1 MSLLSVSGLRVDVDV
16 PDLGWRPAV
25 LGMNLELDRGG
36 ALGLVGESGC
46 GKSLTV
52 LAILG
57 LLPEGSVQQTEGG
70 IVFDGAPLRLEDP
83 KSFRAVRGCG
93 IGYVPQ
99 DPMSSLNPVFP
110 VGEQVAEAVRLHHDL
125 TRRAARD
132 HTIALLA
139 QVGIA
144 SPQERYG
151 AYPHQLSGG
160 QRQRV
165 LIAIAL
171 AGDPELLI
179 ADEPTTAL
187 DVTVQAQ
194 VLRLLGKLRRDRA
207 LALLMVTHDLA
218 VVAETCGRVSIL
230 YAGQC
235 VEHGPSGDVLGAP
248 RHPYTRGL
256 LDSMPGSRRGA
267 KRLRA
272 IPGVVP
278 SVGHWPSGCR
288 FQDRCPRAELTC
300 KKDEPALAEV
310 LPGRT
315 SACHFAGDLEAG

>member
-1 MSLLSVSGLRVDVDV
+1 MTG
-16 PDLGWRPAV
+16 G
-25 LGMNLELDRGG
+25 EL
-36 ALGLVGESGC
+36 
-46 GKSLTV
+46 T
-52 LAILG
+52 
-57 LLPEGSVQQTEGG
+57 
-70 IVFDGAPLRLEDP
+70 FDGGSLRPDQP
-83 KSFRAVRGCG
+83 KTFRAVRGCG

-110 VGEQVAEAVRLHHDL
+110 VGEQVAEAVRLHQEL
-125 TRRAARD
+125 GRRGARERA
-132 HTIALLA
+132 IALLG
-139 QVGIA
+139 QVGIPA
-144 SPQERYG
+144 PGERYS

-194 VLRLLGKLRRDRA
+194 VLQLLARLRRDRA

-218 VVAETCGRVSIL
+218 VVAETCDRVAIL

-235 VEHGPSGDVLGAP
+235 VETGRSGDILRTP

-256 LDSMPGSRRGA
+256 LDSMPGARRGHD
-267 KRLRA
+267 RLRA

-278 SVGHWPSGCR
+278 GVGRWPEGCR
-288 FQDRCPRAELTC
+288 FRDRCPRAESICAKEAPEDTVMG
-300 KKDEPALAEV
+300 D
-310 LPGRT
+310 RS
-315 SACHFAGDLEAG
+315 SACHFAASIDG